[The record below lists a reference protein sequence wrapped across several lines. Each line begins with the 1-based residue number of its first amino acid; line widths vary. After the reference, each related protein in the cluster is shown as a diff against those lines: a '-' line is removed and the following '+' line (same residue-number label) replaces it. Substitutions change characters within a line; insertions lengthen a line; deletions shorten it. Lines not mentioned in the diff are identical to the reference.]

1 MTIFQALLIAVATW
15 MIVGLEAWLAYPI
28 INTPLVLCPIVGLIM
43 GDLHTG
49 VVAGATL
56 QLIFLGV
63 MQIGGTLPADATL
76 GSVFGTAMAIAMG
89 QSVEVAMSLAIPI
102 AMVGSMFTFLAYV
115 VRGLFNPWVERY
127 CETGNMKGLER
138 LHVGLAF
145 LPELPKCLVLFVVL
159 AFGSGVAEQI
169 VSLIPAVVTDGLD
182 YAAGLM
188 PAVGIALLLKMMWS
202 NKMAVYFALGVVL
215 VSFFNTP
222 MIGVAAIGVIVAVVL
237 IMEERS
243 SKSNAPAMAVPA
255 DEEELF
261 ND

>member
-1 MTIFQALLIAVATW
+1 MSIFQALLIAVVTW
-15 MIVGLEAWLAYPI
+15 MIVGFEAWLAYPI
-28 INTPLVLCPIVGLIM
+28 INTPLVLCPVVGLIM

-76 GSVFGTAMAIAMG
+76 GSVFGTAMAIALG

-115 VRGLFNPWVERY
+115 VRGLFNPWVARY
-127 CETGNMKGLER
+127 CEEGNIKGIER
-138 LHVGLAF
+138 LHLALAF
-145 LPELPKCLVLFVVL
+145 LPELPKCLVLFVVM
-159 AFGSGVAEQI
+159 AFGSGLAEQI
-169 VSLIPAVVTDGLD
+169 VSMIPAVVTDGLD
-182 YAAGLM
+182 YATGLM

-202 NKMAVYFALGVVL
+202 NKMAVYFALGIAI
-215 VSFFNTP
+215 VSFFNIP
-222 MIGVAAIGVIVAVVL
+222 MIGVAVVGVILAIIL
-237 IMEERS
+237 ISEERNTKAKVS
-243 SKSNAPAMAVPA
+243 AAVPMG
-255 DEEELF
+255 EEDLF

>member
-1 MTIFQALLIAVATW
+1 MSIFQALLIAAATW
-15 MIVGLEAWLAYPI
+15 LIVGFEAWLAYPT
-28 INTPLVLCPIVGLIM
+28 INTPLVLCPVVGLIM

-102 AMVGSMFTFLAYV
+102 AMVGSMFTFLGYV
-115 VRGLFNPWVERY
+115 VRGLFNPWVDRY
-127 CETGNMKGLER
+127 CKEGNMKAIER
-138 LHVGLAF
+138 LHLALAF
-145 LPELPKCLVLFVVL
+145 LPELPKCLVLFAVL
-159 AFGSGVAEQI
+159 AFGSGIAEQV
-169 VSLIPAVVTDGLD
+169 VSMIPQIVTDGLD
-182 YAAGLM
+182 YATGLM

-202 NKMAVYFALGVVL
+202 NKMAAYFALGVVL
-215 VSFFNTP
+215 VSFFHIP
-222 MIGVAAIGVIVAVVL
+222 MLGVAVFGVILAVIL
-237 IMEERS
+237 ISEERS
-243 SKSNAPAMAVPA
+243 NKVHAPVMAA
-255 DEEELF
+255 AAEEEELF

>member
-1 MTIFQALLIAVATW
+1 MTVIQALLIAVLTW
-15 MIVGLEAWLAYPI
+15 LIVGSEAWLSYPI
-28 INTPLVLCPIVGLIM
+28 INTPLVLCPVVGLIM

-76 GSVFGTAMAIAMG
+76 GSVFGTAMAIALG

-102 AMVGSMFTFLAYV
+102 AMVGSMFTFLGYV
-115 VRGLFNPWVERY
+115 VRGLFNPWVKRY
-127 CETGNMKGLER
+127 CEEGNMKGIER
-138 LHVGLAF
+138 LHLALAF

-159 AFGSGVAEQI
+159 AFGSGLAEQI
-169 VSLIPAVVTDGLD
+169 VSMIPVVVTDGLD
-182 YAAGLM
+182 YATGLM

-202 NKMAVYFALGVVL
+202 NKMAVYFALGIVL
-215 VSFFNTP
+215 VSFFNIP
-222 MIGVAAIGVIVAVVL
+222 MIGVAVVGVILAIIL
-237 IMEERS
+237 ISEERNTKAKIS
-243 SKSNAPAMAVPA
+243 TAAVPMG
-255 DEEELF
+255 EEDLF